1 MDSTHKI
8 AVPLP
13 EGDEHRGRRSSPRR
27 AAAFATTPDGRREA
41 RVTWSLTP
49 TRGRQCEPLGVALD
63 NTSGEPDGAAF
74 INQLLSVEG
83 WAGVLGGG
91 E

>member
-1 MDSTHKI
+1 MDSTDKI
-8 AVPLP
+8 AIPLP

-27 AAAFATTPDGRREA
+27 TEAFASTRGDRREA

-74 INQLLSVEG
+74 IDLLLSVEG